1 MKPKPIAVQSRGRRV
16 GPEVSQR
23 SSRPRIVRLIR
34 SVRFKIVLL
43 LLVPFVA
50 LSALWAFAASLTLGE
65 GLNLRNVETVQ
76 DHLGYPSGAL
86 GSALQAERR
95 LSLVYLG
102 GKDPAV
108 RASLESQRLVTDRQ
122 MELFKRLAGDKD
134 VQDVADGEQKRW
146 TSEVLRR
153 LDSLADSRHAVD
165 VGSAARPQAFATY
178 TQIISGINGLQAS
191 LSTLRDPDVAHDARN
206 QVAMGR
212 AREVLSQEDA
222 LLAGALAAH
231 RFTPGEHGEFIKLV
245 RTQRYLYGQ
254 AIAELDAVGQATYR
268 KITSSSILTKLRG
281 LELSSAASAEQR
293 SKPIAN
299 GIITRIVIAGA
310 FGLAALLIMVILSI
324 WVGRSVIRELTKL
337 KRAALELASERLPSV
352 IRRLRRGE

>member
-102 GKDPAV
+102 GGDPHV

-122 MELFKRLAGDKD
+122 MELFKRLAGEKD
-134 VQDVADGEQKRW
+134 VQNVADREQKRW
-146 TSEVLRR
+146 ASEVLRR
-153 LDSLADSRHAVD
+153 LDSLNASRRAVD

-178 TQIISGINGLQAS
+178 SQIISGINGLQAS
-191 LSTLRDPDVAHDARN
+191 LSTLRDPEVAQDAKN

-222 LLAGALAAH
+222 LLAGALAAK
-231 RFTPGEHGEFIKLV
+231 RLTPGEHGEFIKLV
-245 RTQRYLYGQ
+245 GTQRYLYGE
-254 AIAELDAVGQATYR
+254 AAAELGSADQATYR
-268 KITSSSILTKLRG
+268 KITSSREYGRLQAAENRLVQDHTRG
-281 LELSSAASAEQR
+281 RPSQAAA
-293 SKPIAN
+293 
-299 GIITRIVIAGA
+299 
-310 FGLAALLIMVILSI
+310 
-324 WVGRSVIRELTKL
+324 
-337 KRAALELASERLPSV
+337 
-352 IRRLRRGE
+352 